1 MSSTRA
7 CPRASTA
14 HRVAHLSSRLSR
26 VARLGVARVDA
37 STSSSS
43 SSRRH
48 QLSRARA
55 GASPAPDASDA
66 DADTTD
72 DHPFETFAR
81 DVRARPGVDVAL
93 KSLSRWDADA
103 CLACAYVGG
112 ARGRE
117 TTRGEVNAIA
127 RACARWTDRVSGHL
141 NRARA
146 SLASDGSAAARATEA
161 RVAACGRD
169 VERLARAGAYAA
181 VVEEE
186 RCVLGE
192 SYTYSDASTSC
203 VSVDERWRM
212 ACANVGA
219 YLELVGATPTVDE
232 WRRLRVVLDGC
243 VARVDGEAHSERL
256 VRDDARWNEM
266 KTVVDDSAVRA
277 KRLTRVENNSRYAA
291 AKRELGEAKEAWREA
306 AAAYKAARRRVKAAR
321 HGVHKTRKAVRVE
334 YR

>member
-266 KTVVDDSAVRA
+266 KMVVDDSAVRA

>member
-66 DADTTD
+66 DTDTTD

-266 KTVVDDSAVRA
+266 KMVVDDSAVRA